1 MKRWEQL
8 ILTYEEVLLEVLCF
22 DFDIIHPHAFVADI
36 LRTYEVED
44 PELIA
49 TGLDTALIECV
60 WSVVH
65 DTYRTPLCVLFSPRI
80 VACAAAIYG
89 QCLAEGPSSPTV
101 DDRLRDSPGSD
112 LPWRSSLNLTE
123 NDLPSVAGELYLIV
137 WASSLTLRSGNC
149 NSLPILWGTER
160 QKSPPLRS
168 QSLQRSKTSC

>member
-8 ILTYEEVLLEVLCF
+8 VLTYEEVLLEVLCF
-22 DFDIIHPHAFVADI
+22 DFDIIHPHEFVADI

-49 TGLDTALIECV
+49 AGLDTALIECV
-60 WSVVH
+60 WSVAH

-89 QCLAEGPSSPTV
+89 QCLAEGPSSPSV
-101 DDRLRDSPGSD
+101 DDRLRYSSGSD

-123 NDLPSVAGELYLIV
+123 NDLPSIAGELCLIS
-137 WASSLTLRSGNC
+137 WA
-149 NSLPILWGTER
+149 LPR
-160 QKSPPLRS
+160 
-168 QSLQRSKTSC
+168 